1 MKKLYILGIILLFVL
16 MLFHIMKLNTND
28 EGKNPIPEA
37 ITCSEIKK
45 LKVNTQDFELNL
57 IFSIRD
63 EFKGIK
69 PTNYI
74 QDYLVVIE
82 VDGLNMKK
90 DFKYNVYE
98 PLSIDYSFEVK
109 DLTNEQKTNYY
120 QLLEDKSVSFT
131 LYFFDLNNTNSDSLF
146 TIQLGSDLH
155 ET

>member
-1 MKKLYILGIILLFVL
+1 MKKLYILGITLLFVL
-16 MLFHIMKLNTND
+16 IIFNIMKLNTND

-45 LKVNTQDFELNL
+45 LKANSQDFEVNL

-63 EFKGIK
+63 EFEGIK
-69 PTNYI
+69 PENYI
-74 QDYLVVIE
+74 QNYLVVVE

-98 PLSIDYSFEVK
+98 PLSIDFSFDVK
-109 DLTNEQKTNYY
+109 DLTNDQKMNYN
-120 QLLEDKSVSFT
+120 QILEDKNVSFT
-131 LYFFDLNNTNSDSLF
+131 LSFFDLDNTNSDSLF
-146 TIQLGSDLH
+146 TIQIGSDLH